1 MEASAPP
8 DVDGAAALRRLS
20 RRVLPF
26 LFTLAL
32 LAYLDRA
39 NIAFGARD
47 LLADTGLGDAQYGL
61 GGSAFF
67 VGYATMQL
75 PSLCGARRFGAP
87 RWLAFIL
94 FCWGV
99 TSMSFA
105 ALRGAGGAAEFTFYA
120 LRLLLG
126 CFEAGCFPTIW
137 YYLSL
142 AYAADELTEAYPRVT
157 IATAVSGAL
166 GGLVAAAI
174 LSLDGAGGVRGW
186 QWLFLLEGGLTA
198 LAALATPLLLPRD
211 PANAPW
217 LRTDE
222 RSWLARRREE
232 RTAAKTSLHDAGDG
246 PAATRRPTLAAVRN
260 WRTWWAAATWALQ
273 CVAYYGIL
281 FWLPLLVGQI
291 LPDAST
297 PAVALVSAIP
307 FTAAALAMLAN
318 ARHSRRASERRWHCA
333 APLLVCAVALALTPL
348 AARLSAP
355 LALVLLTLAT
365 SGAWATYGPF
375 FSWPATWAAPDE
387 AAAAVATINSVGQ
400 AGGLV
405 GPALVG
411 VLSDAEGGVEAAE
424 HVHAMLAL
432 AAAAGAA
439 ALLSLTFA
447 PQHGRPPCAGRSER
461 GELSPAAE
469 AL

>member
-1 MEASAPP
+1 MDTSAPP

-26 LFTLAL
+26 LFALAL

-39 NIAFGARD
+39 NISFGARD

-67 VGYATMQL
+67 VGYAMMQL

-105 ALRGAGGAAEFTFYA
+105 ALRGAGGAAEFAFYA

-186 QWLFLLEGGLTA
+186 QWPFARGRPHRPRGA
-198 LAALATPLLLPRD
+198 GDAAALPRD
-211 PANAPW
+211 PAHAPW
-217 LRTDE
+217 PGPTSATGCAPPRGAHRGQDVV
-222 RSWLARRREE
+222 AR
-232 RTAAKTSLHDAGDG
+232 AGDG
-246 PAATRRPTLAAVRN
+246 PATTRRPTLAAVRN

-281 FWLPLLVGQI
+281 CSAARRPDP
-291 LPDAST
+291 PDAST
-297 PAVALVSAIP
+297 PAVALVSAIL
-307 FTAAALAMLAN
+307 FTAAAAAMLSTRAL
-318 ARHSRRASERRWHCA
+318 RRASERRWHRA
-333 APLLVCAVALALTPL
+333 APPRVRGRARAD
-348 AARLSAP
+348 AARRACVGAARARPPHARHVGRVGNLRP
-355 LALVLLTLAT
+355 FLFLARHV
-365 SGAWATYGPF
+365 
-375 FSWPATWAAPDE
+375 AAPDE

-439 ALLSLTFA
+439 ALSLTFA
-447 PQHGRPPCAGRSER
+447 PQNGRPPCAGRSER
-461 GELSPAAE
+461 GALPPVTE